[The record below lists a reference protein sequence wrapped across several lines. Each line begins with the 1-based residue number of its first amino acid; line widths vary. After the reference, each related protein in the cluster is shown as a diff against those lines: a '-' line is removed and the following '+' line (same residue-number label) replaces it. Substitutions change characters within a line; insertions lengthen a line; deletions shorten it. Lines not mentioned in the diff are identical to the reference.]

1 MSKDEFGLLFLKDKL
16 KDIPFQVWEYD
27 YLQDDMHL
35 IHSSTREKNAPPSFY
50 ELTKTGSLHQVIKHE
65 KHVSIIL
72 FFPEGNQVH
81 VSIFDPS
88 LLLSGKEI
96 TYLYHFFYVSQMKKT
111 LQIKETE
118 LTNLVDSVRSITSS
132 LDLEVVLGNIIQN
145 ALNVIPATDAGF
157 LLLYDSVIDRL
168 IPKAAIGF
176 NDNIYNFNV
185 RVGESITG
193 KVFEDGK
200 GRILNSK
207 DEIFKEMDRHSIS
220 DANYHHITSA
230 AYIPEAAICVA
241 VSIEGVRIGAMII
254 HQWKRKKV
262 MTDHDLRLLEGFAG
276 QTAIAIQNAQ
286 YYSEAQNKITVITEL
301 SEELKVKNNQL
312 QKRHEVHESLT
323 NISLEN
329 KGLETIIFEFNQM
342 IEQPVSFYNVLENKF
357 YLNESNLTPDFTMH
371 ELKALFSSSTKPI
384 HFERTD
390 PHVQNFY
397 LYPIFNGI
405 VFLGCFMISVDDA
418 ISEAD
423 RITLEQ
429 GSSILA
435 LELIKKQTVTE
446 YYYRKTHEQFQ
457 ELLTLQDI
465 DYLLKV
471 GKEMGLNTS
480 SYWVLTIFQ
489 ITSFTDLQLLEIEIL
504 QLASEIK
511 KVFPTS
517 AKMIHGLNDQVI
529 LLFTISKPDQIT
541 SIKKDIQSIK
551 KLWENS
557 KRPFFRVGISATY
570 KGLEN
575 IKKCY
580 DEATKTLSY
589 LASRDRI
596 EIMSYEDIGL
606 NQLFIN
612 QSNTEIERFIS
623 DVFSPFWS
631 DYERNKELEE
641 TLLLYISTNRSAT
654 QTAKKLHIHINT
666 LYQRIKKIEDLLEL
680 KLNDHEDSLKIQL
693 ACHLRTTYTQALQ

>member
-1 MSKDEFGLLFLKDKL
+1 MSKDEFGLLFLKEKL

-35 IHSSTREKNAPPSFY
+35 IHSSRHEKNTPPSFY
-50 ELTKTGSLHQVIKHE
+50 EINKTDLLYRVIKHE
-65 KHVSIIL
+65 KYVSIIL
-72 FFPEGNQVH
+72 FYPEGNQVH

-88 LLLSGKEI
+88 LILSIKEI
-96 TYLYHFFYVSQMKKT
+96 PYLYHFFYVSQMKKT

-157 LLLYDSVIDRL
+157 LLLYDSVVDRL

-220 DANYHHITSA
+220 DDNYHHITSA

-286 YYSEAQNKITVITEL
+286 YYTEAQNKITVITEL

-357 YLNESNLTPDFTMH
+357 YLYDSNLTPDFTMH
-371 ELKALFSSSTKPI
+371 ELKDLFSTSTKPI

-405 VFLGCFMISVDDA
+405 VFLGCFMISVDEV

-457 ELLTLQDI
+457 ELLTLQDT
-465 DYLLKV
+465 DHLLKV

-480 SYWVLTIFQ
+480 SYWVMTIFQ